1 MLSMKFIMLINVLMP
16 KIVGILKDLFK
27 IRLKD
32 FLSGAMAALVF
43 GGVEP
48 FMQTICSYDTP
59 Q

>member
-1 MLSMKFIMLINVLMP
+1 MLKNVFMP
-16 KIVGILKDLFK
+16 VGILKDLFK

-32 FLSGAMAALVF
+32 FLSGALAALVF

-48 FMQTICSYDTP
+48 FMQTVCSYDTP

>member
-1 MLSMKFIMLINVLMP
+1 MLSMKFIMLKNVFMP
-16 KIVGILKDLFK
+16 VGILKDLFK

-32 FLSGAMAALVF
+32 FLSGALAALVF

-48 FMQTICSYDTP
+48 FMQTVCSYDTP